1 MIEYS
6 LKFMPN
12 ATAVNCEKTKAYCK
26 YLNLDL
32 KDKCCN
38 FAVDKEDLGHCK
50 KVAVIILKE
59 SPILMQANIDLIIQK
74 CK

>member
-1 MIEYS
+1 MSEYS
-6 LKFMPN
+6 LKFEPN

-32 KDKCCN
+32 KDRYCDY
-38 FAVDKEDLGHCK
+38 AVDKEDLEHCK

-59 SPILMQANIDLIIQK
+59 SPLLMQANIDLVIRK